1 MSREIDAILMDIRMP
16 ELNGYEAAKSIRAMN
31 RADAERI
38 PIIAMTADAFTDD
51 INRCLKAGM
60 NGHVAKPIN
69 PKILEK
75 ELSKAIAN
83 RYLACDGTLK

>member
-1 MSREIDAILMDIRMP
+1 MATETT
-16 ELNGYEAAKSIRAMN
+16 KTIRAMK
-31 RADAERI
+31 RADAEEV

-69 PKILEK
+69 PKYWKK

-83 RYLACDGTLK
+83 RYLTCDGTLK